1 VKFIVTYS
9 PFRLLPGA
17 GTKSTFRLPH
27 STNNHAVGYTLAS
40 QFYRGTVAVCESVL
54 IRVGEAGQSTRNCL
68 INFET
73 KLLSCCEFY
82 NF

>member
-40 QFYRGTVAVCESVL
+40 QFCRGTVAVCGSVL
-54 IRVGEAGQSTRNCL
+54 IRVGESGQSTRNCL